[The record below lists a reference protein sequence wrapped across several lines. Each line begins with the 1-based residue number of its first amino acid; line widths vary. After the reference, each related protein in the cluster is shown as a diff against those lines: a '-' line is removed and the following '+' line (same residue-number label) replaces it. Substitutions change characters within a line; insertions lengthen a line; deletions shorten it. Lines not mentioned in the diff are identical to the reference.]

1 MKRYRKILK
10 ANKYGIILN
19 KIKVYTLKHNL
30 ENIKVDLMSNLMIT
44 KPPLVIFVKYHSL
57 FQ

>member
-30 ENIKVDLMSNLMIT
+30 ENIKVDLMSNLLIT
-44 KPPLVIFVKYHSL
+44 KPP
-57 FQ
+57 